1 MPPVMDGMTL
11 LTLRGRWQKQKQY
24 RKMQEYEVLIVGALV
39 TWSLQDS
46 MLGGL
51 QPTSLSPTGSDA
63 FSNGYWAR

>member
-1 MPPVMDGMTL
+1 
-11 LTLRGRWQKQKQY
+11 
-24 RKMQEYEVLIVGALV
+24 MQEYEVLIVGALV